1 MFYFLDADNS
11 FLFYPRYPQPLRED
25 RMNYSMADRL
35 RARCRQLGL
44 NTVKVG
50 ELAGVNRT
58 FVYDIM
64 RGRSESPNL
73 EKLQRIADVLKVE
86 RNWLLH
92 GLGEVEGESPIIEN
106 PDLAFVAVPY
116 VNVRASMGGGQSI
129 DAEPDYGRPYHFQKS
144 WIKNDLKSDPAN
156 LRIMHVVGDSMMP
169 TLQDR
174 DIVLVDTSRRS
185 PTPPGIFVLH
195 DGMGLV
201 AKRLEHIPNSDPPR
215 VRIISDN
222 PHYSPYEGV
231 ADEINIIG
239 RIRWFARDM

>member
-1 MFYFLDADNS
+1 
-11 FLFYPRYPQPLRED
+11 
-25 RMNYSMADRL
+25 MNTSMGNRL
-35 RARCRQLGL
+35 RARCQQLGL

-64 RGRSESPNL
+64 RGRSAKPDL
-73 EKLQRIADVLKVE
+73 EKLQRVAEVLKVE

-92 GLGEVEGESPIIEN
+92 GKGDIQGESPIIEN
-106 PDLAFVAVPY
+106 PDHTFVAVPY
-116 VNVRASMGGGQSI
+116 VNVRASMGGGQTV
-129 DAEPDYGRPYHFQKS
+129 DTEPDYGRPYHFQKS
-144 WIKNDLKSDPAN
+144 WIKYDLKSEPEN

-185 PTPPGIFVLH
+185 PTPPGIFLLH

-201 AKRLEHIPNSDPPR
+201 AKRLEYIPNSDPPR

-222 PHYSPYEGV
+222 THYSPYDGL